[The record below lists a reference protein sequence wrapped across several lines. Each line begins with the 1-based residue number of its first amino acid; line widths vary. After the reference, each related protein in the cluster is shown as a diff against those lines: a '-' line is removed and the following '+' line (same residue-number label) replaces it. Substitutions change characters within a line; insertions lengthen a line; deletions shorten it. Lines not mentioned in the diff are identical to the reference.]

1 MPKKSSRADKD
12 PGAPGLVVQKSHG
25 SGKASKGNGAR
36 TCPYGHTMH
45 SDVNGGLGVMARG
58 LTALGIEE
66 ELPKQIKVLS
76 FLPTPSR
83 VKPIK
88 P

>member
-1 MPKKSSRADKD
+1 
-12 PGAPGLVVQKSHG
+12 
-25 SGKASKGNGAR
+25 
-36 TCPYGHTMH
+36 
-45 SDVNGGLGVMARG
+45 MARG